1 MFDLW
6 NEELTEEQEEEL
18 LDRAANTI
26 ERRKLTTPAI
36 MFLEMHKPLAFIGAN
51 AAVAFSPFLVP
62 VLGFDTV
69 NDYSRLL
76 KKPQNV
82 ERLLQR
88 LERKPAEVTG

>member
-18 LDRAANTI
+18 LKRAASTI